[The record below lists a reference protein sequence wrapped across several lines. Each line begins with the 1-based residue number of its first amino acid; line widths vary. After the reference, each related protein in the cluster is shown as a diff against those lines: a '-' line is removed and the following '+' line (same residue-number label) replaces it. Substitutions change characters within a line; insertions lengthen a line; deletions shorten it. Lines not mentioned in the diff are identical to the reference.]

1 MKTKKSE
8 TSTTR
13 NPSQC
18 YISLSGQI
26 KPLKNSYRSI
36 LNRSCLLTAFP
47 LAACGIS
54 TNTKQEFT
62 VSETSIG
69 LWQVASNFGAVDV
82 TFSED
87 DESNILFNAAESDT
101 GVSVGSVE
109 ISQLKVDS
117 PTFLDVAIADQQHD
131 NGFKIIGVGDVTF
144 TSTALREGFEDSTS
158 ARINVELT
166 GGDLI
171 FDLPPDDNDTLI
183 LIDGSLITLNGGRLI
198 VDDGTLDASAAV
210 VSDITRSDGIVL
222 NSMLI
227 LTASQAKELTDAGV
241 SITRGESNDPNEI
254 DAVSVVQIVIRSS
267 EDTAALEALAS
278 GNADRLG
285 LLVSQNTLGEKPW
298 LIIAVDPEFEQSEE
312 NAADVERVFDVIDTK
327 ADIIEQAT
335 GRLEEDGTLTL
346 PQRGS
351 DKADAETTSTTPSPP
366 PPSPPPPSPPPPS
379 PPPPAQPQLSL
390 STTSENITVTSDLT
404 AELLFSD
411 NTKLSDLVGGTPTN
425 LTTLSAIATGQIYA
439 KTSSGG
445 QSATS
450 NQTIT
455 LGTSGNDTIDLS
467 TLGSGVDYILSG
479 DSDDIISAGA
489 SNDHVIAGD
498 GNDIVT
504 GGPGAD
510 SLYGGA
516 HNDLFLISDEDHHSV
531 GEVINGGDGV
541 DIIRYSATDGGT
553 LTLTVG
559 TSVEQVYISD
569 ASGDGTGTTNESVDA
584 LNLLTT
590 VALFGNDGDNTL
602 KGGAG
607 ADTLSGGAG
616 ADTLIADDTDTSV
629 DGGADADVMQLAL
642 NASFLASELANIETV
657 ELAADAEV
665 TVDYTDVIGTDRI
678 ETVTGVNAG
687 SEVEKL
693 IIIGASAGNGAVTLD
708 YSTNLTLTDVLLEV
722 QGGTDD
728 EAITGTAGADK
739 LDGGAGA
746 DTLSGGAGADT
757 LIADDTDTSVDGGAD
772 SDVMQLALDAS
783 FLASELAN
791 IETVEL
797 ATDAEITV
805 DYTDV
810 IGTDRIETVTG
821 VNAGS
826 EVEKLIIIGASA
838 GNGAVT
844 LDYSTN
850 LTLTDVLLE
859 VQGGTDDEAITGT
872 AGADILS
879 GGDGNDTINAQ
890 DIDTID
896 GGNSTDRVVF
906 SAGVSAT
913 ELLDEDLK
921 NVENVSVE
929 GSSTFD
935 FSTQTEALT
944 ITGNENSQIVTVN
957 SGNTEINLG
966 GNTNLIYGLGVG
978 SDTVIQNNANSIYAL
993 VVSGSNAVTLNASDG
1008 SGTFVYEDFTKEAVD
1023 VDINA
1028 SQSVERI
1035 IFVTEQFR
1043 DRTERADNLI
1053 GGAGDD
1059 RFHFKNKDYLV
1070 ASTISGGT
1078 GSDGIRLE
1086 NTASNSIT
1094 LSDADFV
1101 DMTQME
1107 IIDNVGDGALDL
1119 TLGANASAAFS
1130 NGIVVRSTGYDS
1142 VTFDDNELTSNATSL
1157 TLDATDLTVQLTVYG
1172 TNGDDQITGSAGDDT
1187 IVGENGHDTIN
1198 GGGGDD
1204 RIISGAGDDIIT
1216 GGVGADTFVITSIV
1230 SNNID
1235 SITDFQTT
1243 IDDIEL
1249 SATDLN
1255 DEIGAE
1261 VFAAGNVVGTDA
1273 GAFIEYLDGA
1283 GNVAATGVP
1292 GTFIYN
1298 ADNGRLS
1305 FDKNGDTFYN
1315 DMDGVTFDYSD
1326 DIWVAN
1332 LGAGATGDIVAAD
1345 FTIIA

>member
-1 MKTKKSE
+1 MKTQKSE

-13 NPSQC
+13 NPSQF
-18 YISLSGQI
+18 YVSLSGQT

-36 LNRSCLLTAFP
+36 LKRSSLLTAFP

-87 DESNILFNAAESDT
+87 DESNLLFNAAESDT

-144 TSTALREGFEDSTS
+144 SSTALREGFEDSTS
-158 ARINVELT
+158 ALINVELT

-210 VSDITRSDGIVL
+210 VSGVTRSDGIVL
-222 NSMLI
+222 NSKLI

-241 SITRGESNDPNEI
+241 SITRGETNDPNEI
-254 DAVSVVQIVIRSS
+254 DAVSVVQILIKSS
-267 EDTAALEALAS
+267 EDTAALEALTS

-285 LLVSQNTLGEKPW
+285 LLVSQNTFGEKPW

-327 ADIIEQAT
+327 ADVIEQAT

-351 DKADAETTSTTPSPP
+351 DKADDEATSTT
-366 PPSPPPPSPPPPS
+366 PS

-390 STTSENITVTSDLT
+390 STTSENITITSDLT

-455 LGTSGNDTIDLS
+455 LGTTGNDTIDLS
-467 TLGSGVDYILSG
+467 TLGSGVDYILAG
-479 DSDDIISAGA
+479 DGDDIITAGA

-516 HNDLFLISDEDHHSV
+516 NNDIFLILDEDHHSV
-531 GEVINGGDGV
+531 GEVINGGDGLDV
-541 DIIRYSATDGGT
+541 IRYSATDGGT

-569 ASGDGTGTTNESVDA
+569 ASGDRTGTTNENVDA
-584 LNLLTT
+584 SNLLSA
-590 VALFGNDGDNTL
+590 VSLLGNDGDNSLT
-602 KGGAG
+602 GGAG
-607 ADTLSGGAG
+607 SDTLSGGAG
-616 ADTLIADDTDTSV
+616 ADTLIADDTDTNV

-642 NASFLASELANIETV
+642 DASFLASELANIETVELVADAEVTVDYTDVIGTSNIETVTGVNAGPEIEKLIIIGASAGDGTVTLDYSTNLTLTDVLLEVQGGTDDEAITGTAGDDKLDGGAGSDTLSGGAGADTLIADDTDTNVDGGADADVMQLALDASFLASELANIETV

-665 TVDYTDVIGTDRI
+665 TVDYTDVIGTNNI

-687 SEVEKL
+687 PEIEKL
-693 IIIGASAGNGAVTLD
+693 IIIGASAGDGTVTLD

-728 EAITGTAGADK
+728 EAITGTAGD
-739 LDGGAGA
+739 
-746 DTLSGGAGADT
+746 
-757 LIADDTDTSVDGGAD
+757 
-772 SDVMQLALDAS
+772 
-783 FLASELAN
+783 
-791 IETVEL
+791 
-797 ATDAEITV
+797 
-805 DYTDV
+805 
-810 IGTDRIETVTG
+810 
-821 VNAGS
+821 
-826 EVEKLIIIGASA
+826 
-838 GNGAVT
+838 
-844 LDYSTN
+844 
-850 LTLTDVLLE
+850 
-859 VQGGTDDEAITGT
+859 
-872 AGADILS
+872 DILN

-890 DIDTID
+890 ETDTID
-896 GGNSTDRVVF
+896 GGNGTDRAVF
-906 SAGVSAT
+906 SAAVGAAQ
-913 ELLDEDLK
+913 LLDEDLE

-935 FSTQTEALT
+935 FSAQTEALT
-944 ITGNENSQIVTVN
+944 ITVDEFFQIVTVN

-966 GNTNLIYGLGVG
+966 GYFNSIYGLGVG
-978 SDTVIQNNANSIYAL
+978 SDTVIQNSAHSFNAIYA
-993 VVSGSNAVTLNASDG
+993 SGSNTVTLNVLV
-1008 SGTFVYEDFTKEAVD
+1008 GTGVIVYEDDTKVAVD
-1023 VDINA
+1023 LDINA

-1035 IFVTEQFR
+1035 IFATEQER
-1043 DRTERADNLI
+1043 DRTGRSDNLI

-1070 ASTISGGT
+1070 GSTISGGT

-1086 NTASNSIT
+1086 TTASNSIT

-1101 DMTQME
+1101 NMTQME
-1107 IIDNVGDGALDL
+1107 IIDNVGDGALDV
-1119 TLGANASAAFS
+1119 TLGTNASAVFS
-1130 NGIVVRSTGYDS
+1130 NGIVVRATSYDNGTG
-1142 VTFDDNELTSNATSL
+1142 DDKELTSNATTL
-1157 TLDATDLTVQLTVYG
+1157 TLNATDLTVQLTVYG

-1283 GNVAATGVP
+1283 GDVAATGVP

-1315 DMDGVTFDYSD
+1315 DMHGATFDNSD